1 MTLIPAPTTATR
13 KAADVT
19 LGKRAE
25 VAATLAWEHLRDQAT
40 SARRDTTENLDE
52 LVATFTRAAKAAGC
66 KVVRAEDNAAACR
79 AVMDELGPSPQVIIK
94 SKSMVTEEIG
104 LRHHMEHLGFTVFET
119 DLGEWIVQVRGE
131 LPSHVTAPAI
141 HLNAEQI
148 AETLSGVM
156 GALATSVAGCPDAT
170 ALTGVATEY
179 LRQPLRSSAVGISG
193 ANFLIAET
201 GEIVVIENEGNA
213 YFCTSAAKHVVVTGI
228 DKVIRKR
235 SDLPALLRV
244 LTVSATGQRQ
254 TVYTHL
260 IGRAI
265 EGDPARTIVLVDNG
279 RTALARSEFSEA
291 SRCIRCGAC
300 MVVCPVFRQ
309 VTGHAYKTVYPGP
322 IGILVAPY
330 LEPKAT
336 PSDAPFFSTLCGA
349 CSDICPVRI
358 PISTLIA
365 KRRELLWKSGATPPM
380 VRTGV
385 SLWKLASRGG
395 VLGAVLR
402 PLLTL
407 LLRWP
412 WLARLG
418 QLTRRGARR

>member
-1 MTLIPAPTTATR
+1 VTLIAAPTTATR

-19 LGKRAE
+19 LGKRGE

-40 SARRDTTENLDE
+40 AARRDTTENLDE
-52 LVATFTRAAKAAGC
+52 LVATFTRAAEAAGY
-66 KVVRAEDNAAACR
+66 KVVRASDNAAACR

-104 LRHHMEHLGFTVFET
+104 LRHHMEQLGFTVFET

-156 GALATSVAGCPDAT
+156 GRKLSSDAT
-170 ALTGVATEY
+170 ALTEVATEY
-179 LRQPLRSSAVGISG
+179 LRQPLRASAVGISG

-260 IGRAI
+260 IGRPV
-265 EGDPARTIVLVDNG
+265 EGDPDRTIVLVDNG
-279 RTALARSEFSEA
+279 RTELARSEFSDA

-336 PSDAPFFSTLCGA
+336 PPDAPFFSTLCGA

-395 VLGAVLR
+395 VLGAVLK

-407 LLRWP
+407 LLRSP
-412 WLARLG
+412 KLARLG

>member
-1 MTLIPAPTTATR
+1 MTLIPAPTTNTR

-19 LGKRAE
+19 LSKRGQ
-25 VAATLAWEHLRDQAT
+25 VASTLPWEELRDRAT
-40 SARRDTTENLDE
+40 AARRDTTEHLDE
-52 LVATFTRAAKAAGC
+52 LVALFTKNAEAAGH
-66 KVVRAEDNAAACR
+66 KVVRAADNAAACR
-79 AVMDELGPSPQVIIK
+79 AVMAELSPSPQVIIK

-104 LRHHMEHLGFTVFET
+104 LRHHMEALGFTVYET

-141 HLNAEQI
+141 HLNATQI
-148 AETLSGVM
+148 AETLSRVLGRT
-156 GALATSVAGCPDAT
+156 LSSDPT

-179 LRQPLRSSAVGISG
+179 LRQPLRASAVGISG

-213 YFCTSAAKHVVVTGI
+213 YFCTSAAQHVVVTGI
-228 DKVIRKR
+228 DKVIRRR

-244 LTVSATGQRQ
+244 LTVSATGQPQ
-254 TVYTHL
+254 TVYTHV
-260 IGRAI
+260 IGRSTGA
-265 EGDPARTIVLVDNG
+265 GAARTIVLVDNG
-279 RTALARSEFSEA
+279 RTELAKSAYAEA

-330 LEPKAT
+330 LEPAAT

-358 PISTLIA
+358 PISALIA
-365 KRRELLWKSGATPPM
+365 KRREQMWREGKTPVMVRQGVALWKRAQAGGA
-380 VRTGV
+380 
-385 SLWKLASRGG
+385 
-395 VLGAVLR
+395 LGTLLR
-402 PLLTL
+402 PFLRA
-407 LLRWP
+407 LLRNP
-412 WLARLG
+412 RLTRLG
-418 QLTRRGARR
+418 QLTRRGGRR

>member
-1 MTLIPAPTTATR
+1 MTLIAAPTTATR

-19 LGKRAE
+19 LGKRGE
-25 VAATLAWEHLRDQAT
+25 VAATLAWEQLRDQAT
-40 SARRDTTENLDE
+40 AARRDTTENLDE
-52 LVATFTRAAKAAGC
+52 LVAAFTRAAEAAGY
-66 KVVRAEDNAAACR
+66 KVVRASDNATACR

-156 GALATSVAGCPDAT
+156 GRKLSSDAT
-170 ALTGVATEY
+170 ALTEVATEY
-179 LRQPLRSSAVGISG
+179 LRQPLRASAVGISG

-235 SDLPALLRV
+235 GDLPALLRV

-260 IGRAI
+260 IGRPV
-265 EGDPARTIVLVDNG
+265 EGDPERTIVLVDNG
-279 RTALARSEFSEA
+279 RTELARSEFSEA

-365 KRRELLWKSGATPPM
+365 KRRELLWKAGATPPM
-380 VRTGV
+380 VRAGV

-395 VLGAVLR
+395 VLGAVLK

-407 LLRWP
+407 LLRSP
-412 WLARLG
+412 KLARLG

>member
-1 MTLIPAPTTATR
+1 VTLIAAPTTATR

-19 LGKRAE
+19 LGKRGE
-25 VAATLAWEHLRDQAT
+25 VAATLAWETLRDQAT
-40 SARRDTTENLDE
+40 AARRDTTEHLDE
-52 LVATFTRAAKAAGC
+52 LVAMFTRAAEAAGC
-66 KVVRAEDNAAACR
+66 KVLRAADNAAACR
-79 AVMDELGPSPQVIIK
+79 AVMDELGASPQVIIK

-104 LRHHMEHLGFTVFET
+104 LRHHMERLGFTVFET

-156 GALATSVAGCPDAT
+156 GRKLSSDAT
-170 ALTGVATEY
+170 ALTEVATEY
-179 LRQPLRSSAVGISG
+179 LRQPLRASAAGISG

-260 IGRAI
+260 LGRPLP
-265 EGDPARTIVLVDNG
+265 GDPARTIVLVDNG
-279 RTALARSEFSEA
+279 RTELARSEFSDA
-291 SRCIRCGAC
+291 TRCIRCGAC

-358 PISTLIA
+358 PISSLIA
-365 KRRELLWKSGATPPM
+365 KRRELLWKAGATPQM

-395 VLGAVLR
+395 ITGFVLK

-412 WLARLG
+412 KLARLG
-418 QLTRRGARR
+418 QLTRPGARR

>member
-1 MTLIPAPTTATR
+1 VSSAAPPNTNTR

-25 VAATLAWEHLRDQAT
+25 NAARLPWEALRDQAT
-40 SARRDTTENLDE
+40 AARRDTVEHLDE
-52 LVATFTRAAKAAGC
+52 LVALFVRSAEAAGH
-66 KVVRAEDNAAACR
+66 KVVRAADNAAACR
-79 AVMDELGPSPQVIIK
+79 LVLQEIGDEPRVVIK

-104 LRHHMEHLGFTVFET
+104 LRHHMEHRGFTVYET

-141 HLNAEQI
+141 HLNAAQI
-148 AETLSGVM
+148 AETLSGVL
-156 GALATSVAGCPDAT
+156 GRKLSSDPTE
-170 ALTGVATEY
+170 LTGVATEY
-179 LRQPLRSSAVGISG
+179 LRQPLRASAVGISG

-213 YFCTSAAKHVVVTGI
+213 FYCTSAAQHVVVTGI
-228 DKVIRKR
+228 DKVIRRR

-244 LTVSATGQRQ
+244 LTVSATGQPQ
-254 TVYTHL
+254 TVYTHV
-260 IGRAI
+260 IGKSAP
-265 EGDPARTIVLVDNG
+265 GAAPRTIVLVDNG
-279 RTALARSEFSEA
+279 RAALAKSEYAEA

-330 LEPKAT
+330 LEPAQT

-358 PISTLIA
+358 PISDLIA
-365 KRRELLWKSGATPPM
+365 KRREQLWREGTTPAMVRSGVGLWKRAQ
-380 VRTGV
+380 
-385 SLWKLASRGG
+385 AGG
-395 VLGAVLR
+395 PIGRLLR
-402 PLLTL
+402 PM
-407 LLRWP
+407 LRAMLRHP
-412 WLARLG
+412 RLARLG
-418 QLTRRGARR
+418 QLTRPRGRR